1 MTRVAMGSTMWWAM
15 SRNCPQPSS
24 RAWLR
29 PTMPDTSNHPSFTA
43 KISFK
48 MVAKKKVG
56 REMPTNAPA
65 VMA

>member
-1 MTRVAMGSTMWWAM
+1 M
-15 SRNCPQPSS
+15 SRNCPQLSS